1 MLVRTRHHAGFVRP
15 GLESPPLY
23 PTLSVTPL
31 FKTSRL
37 VALIA
42 AIVAIA
48 TLAVAGGA
56 RAADSPDASY
66 LVTFVSGTS
75 ASEQEAAISAAGA
88 TDVSSV
94 DALRLHNVMASTA
107 AADALRADSSVA

>member
-1 MLVRTRHHAGFVRP
+1 MFIRIRHYAGFVRP
-15 GLESPPLY
+15 GLESPPLLS
-23 PTLSVTPL
+23 TLSVTSL

-42 AIVAIA
+42 AIVAFA

-56 RAADSPDASY
+56 RAADSSDASY

-75 ASEQEAAISAAGA
+75 ASEQGAAINAAGA

-107 AADALRADSSVA
+107 